1 MGGAHPHR
9 PAVSIRGTDSDAES
23 DKHRGEGGVGTQGE
37 GGRLHA
43 PERELGRHQSHQHS
57 DLRLPASRTVRQYVS
72 VV

>member
-1 MGGAHPHR
+1 MGGPHPNS
-9 PAVSIRGTDSDAES
+9 PAVSIRGGDSDAES

-43 PERELGRHQSHQHS
+43 PERELRRRQSRRHS